1 MGRMFEAR
9 KHTMFARWDKMA
21 KAFTRAG
28 REIAVAVRQ
37 SGDNPESN
45 PALKR
50 AIQNARSVNM
60 PKDKIEAAI
69 KRASGADAENWE
81 EALYEGYAPHG
92 IALMVVTATNNP
104 TRTVANLRMHFKK
117 NGGNLGNTGSVGF
130 LFNRMGVFKIDPEGV
145 DADELELEMIDH
157 GLEELEEGTTE
168 KGDPALVLRCDW
180 NEFGTLQAGLDD
192 KGIEPLTTGSEF
204 VPTTTMELGE
214 EQLDEVL
221 KLIDVLEQD
230 DDVQNV
236 FSTLA

>member
-204 VPTTTMELGE
+204 VPTTTMELDE

>member
-1 MGRMFEAR
+1 MFEAR